1 MKVHGAGL
9 VCGALYS
16 ALKLTGDEGGE
27 DKDEGR
33 VRVRSDNHLKHH
45 KRPRRRGIETWIG
58 HGKGGII
65 PKASMSWF

>member
-9 VCGALYS
+9 ECSALYS

-33 VRVRSDNHLKHH
+33 VGVRSDNHPKHH
-45 KRPRRRGIETWIG
+45 KRGLADEGRNLDWARA
-58 HGKGGII
+58 KGGYILKVSI
-65 PKASMSWF
+65 F